1 VGYLIWRQVS
11 NWSLNWKK
19 EKIKWKKIKTLPGP
33 QFPLSAH
40 LKKPLARPMK
50 PLIARPRFPTGLQA
64 GPVWQP
70 LRGGFPPSR
79 CLCRTGPIR
88 QWLAKSSSR
97 VWTPSAPPPLS
108 TIAPSMA
115 ATFRDLLRRQLS
127 AHKSLTRRSPKNRSS
142 SCYFLSR
149 GHLLVIQIA
158 AARKN
163 PLRRR

>member
-1 VGYLIWRQVS
+1 MGYLIWRQVS

-70 LRGGFPPSR
+70 LHGSFPPSR

-88 QWLAKSSSR
+88 QWPWVLAIVLR
-97 VWTPSAPPPLS
+97 CLVGPLGQPLNRLPHPSPRESCVLGHGG
-108 TIAPSMA
+108 
-115 ATFRDLLRRQLS
+115 RCGLR
-127 AHKSLTRRSPKNRSS
+127 
-142 SCYFLSR
+142 C
-149 GHLLVIQIA
+149 
-158 AARKN
+158 
-163 PLRRR
+163 